1 MRWLKEAHPR
11 PFWYYVRRWGK
22 KHRVDPML
30 IFALIRQESQ
40 FNPRAIS
47 SADALGL
54 MQIIPPTAAQV
65 AGWLRL
71 RNPTRKSMLQPNLNI
86 RLGSRYLAYLLK
98 RYRGRVAHAIAAYN
112 AGPMRVDRWK
122 RRHKDRPIDEWVEEI
137 PFDETRDYVKRVLSG
152 YIGYRTRYGTD
163 NTPVMAKSK

>member
-1 MRWLKEAHPR
+1 
-11 PFWYYVRRWGK
+11 
-22 KHRVDPML
+22 
-30 IFALIRQESQ
+30 
-40 FNPRAIS
+40 
-47 SADALGL
+47 
-54 MQIIPPTAAQV
+54 MQISPPTAAQI

-71 RNPTRKSMLQPNLNI
+71 RNPSRKSMLEPNLNI

-112 AGPMRVDRWK
+112 AGPNRVDRWK
-122 RRHKDRPIDEWVEEI
+122 RRHGERPIDEWVEEI

-163 NTPVMAKSK
+163 ASPVMARTKR